1 MSRETCQTYGC
12 NLIPQKNDKNGK
24 SSRKIVDMRST
35 KIVTSFIKDN
45 EKLLILKRS
54 DKVKS
59 MKGLWA
65 GISGMIE
72 NNEEPLSRA
81 KIEIFEEA
89 GITEDKITLIK
100 ASEEMKIHSPQYKNH
115 EWEIF
120 PFLFESSKP
129 TIKLNWENSDF
140 KWINMKE
147 LENYETVP
155 SLQKVLFNLL

>member
-1 MSRETCQTYGC
+1 
-12 NLIPQKNDKNGK
+12 
-24 SSRKIVDMRST
+24 MRST

-65 GISGMIE
+65 GISGIIE
-72 NNEEPLSRA
+72 KNEEPLKRA
-81 KIEIFEEA
+81 KIEIFEEV
-89 GITEDKITLIK
+89 GIIEDKITLVRSVK
-100 ASEEMKIHSPQYKNH
+100 EMRINSPQYENH

-120 PFLFESSKP
+120 PFLFEAKNP
-129 TIKLNWENSDF
+129 IIKLNWENSEF
-140 KWINMKE
+140 KWINKE
-147 LENYETVP
+147 ELKNYDTVP

>member
-1 MSRETCQTYGC
+1 
-12 NLIPQKNDKNGK
+12 
-24 SSRKIVDMRST
+24 MRST
-35 KIVTSFIKDN
+35 KIVTSFIRNDD
-45 EKLLILKRS
+45 KLLILKRS

-65 GISGMIE
+65 GISGIIE
-72 NNEEPLSRA
+72 NNEEPLKRA
-81 KIEIFEEA
+81 KIEIFEEV

-100 ASEEMKIHSPQYKNH
+100 TTEEMKIHSPQYKNH

-120 PFLFESSKP
+120 PFLFESKNP

-140 KWINMKE
+140 RWINVE
-147 LENYETVP
+147 DLENYETVP

>member
-1 MSRETCQTYGC
+1 
-12 NLIPQKNDKNGK
+12 
-24 SSRKIVDMRST
+24 MRST
-35 KIVTSFIKDN
+35 KIVTSFIRDN

-65 GISGMIE
+65 GISGIIE
-72 NNEEPLSRA
+72 KNEAPLKRA
-81 KIEIFEEA
+81 KIEIFEEV
-89 GITEDKITLIK
+89 GITEDVITLVRSAEK
-100 ASEEMKIHSPQYKNH
+100 MKIDSPQYENH

-120 PFLFESSKP
+120 PFLFEAKNP
-129 TIKLNWENSDF
+129 TIKLNWENSEF
-140 KWINMKE
+140 KWINAEE

>member
-1 MSRETCQTYGC
+1 
-12 NLIPQKNDKNGK
+12 
-24 SSRKIVDMRST
+24 MRST

-65 GISGMIE
+65 GISGIIE
-72 NNEEPLSRA
+72 KNEEPLKRA
-81 KIEIFEEA
+81 KIEIFEEV
-89 GITEDKITLIK
+89 GITEELITLVK
-100 ASEEMKIHSPQYKNH
+100 TSEEMKINSPQYENH

-120 PFLFESSKP
+120 PFLFEAKNP
-129 TIKLNWENSDF
+129 TIKLNWENSEF
-140 KWINMKE
+140 KWINIEE

-155 SLQKVLFNLL
+155 SLQKVLLNLL

>member
-1 MSRETCQTYGC
+1 
-12 NLIPQKNDKNGK
+12 
-24 SSRKIVDMRST
+24 MRST
-35 KIVTSFIKDN
+35 KIVTSFIRDN

-65 GISGMIE
+65 GISGIIE
-72 NNEEPLSRA
+72 KNEEPLKRA
-81 KIEIFEEA
+81 KIEIFEEV
-89 GITEDKITLIK
+89 GITENVITLVRSAEK
-100 ASEEMKIHSPQYKNH
+100 MKIDSPQYENH

-120 PFLFESSKP
+120 PFLFEAKNP
-129 TIKLNWENSDF
+129 TIKLNWENSEF
-140 KWINMKE
+140 KWINVEE

>member
-1 MSRETCQTYGC
+1 
-12 NLIPQKNDKNGK
+12 
-24 SSRKIVDMRST
+24 MRST
-35 KIVTSFIKDN
+35 KIVTSFIRDN

-65 GISGMIE
+65 GISGIIE

-81 KIEIFEEA
+81 KIEIFEEV
-89 GITEDKITLIK
+89 GITEDRITLVK

-115 EWEIF
+115 EWKIF
-120 PFLFESSKP
+120 PFLFESNKP

-140 KWINMKE
+140 KWINIEE
-147 LENYETVP
+147 LENHETVP

>member
-1 MSRETCQTYGC
+1 
-12 NLIPQKNDKNGK
+12 
-24 SSRKIVDMRST
+24 MRST

-65 GISGMIE
+65 GISGIIE
-72 NNEEPLSRA
+72 KNEEPLKRA
-81 KIEIFEEA
+81 KIEIFEEV
-89 GITEDKITLIK
+89 GITEDLITLVK
-100 ASEEMKIHSPQYKNH
+100 TSEEMRINSPQYENH

-120 PFLFESSKP
+120 PFLFEAKNP
-129 TIKLNWENSDF
+129 KIKLNWENSEF
-140 KWINMKE
+140 KWINVEE